1 MLWKC
6 LYGNNVWAHFYDELA
21 GLNKDF
27 RKMITEHADLKALI
41 VKDIH
46 RIEPVRMLQILVSIE
61 DGSVI

>member
-1 MLWKC
+1 MEFNSNETN
-6 LYGNNVWAHFYDELA
+6 GPS

-46 RIEPVRMLQILVSIE
+46 RIEPVR
-61 DGSVI
+61 